1 MLSESLFDMVVC
13 WWQNGPYKSK
23 AEIFDKLSSKLTPTM
38 KVTLEKYAANLVA
51 LPPAP
56 EVCLFFHFGRH
67 TLRKSIRPMT
77 DATCPDNFALNH
89 LEAMTCFEADS

>member
-1 MLSESLFDMVVC
+1 MSALLQQAIINEWGVGTQCFCEVEWCLKNRLVC

-23 AEIFDKLSSKLTPTM
+23 AEIFDKLNSKLTPTM

-56 EVCLFFHFGRH
+56 EVCLFFHFDRH
-67 TLRKSIRPMT
+67 TPRKSRQ
-77 DATCPDNFALNH
+77 
-89 LEAMTCFEADS
+89 